1 MNVAQLFGEFALAP
15 HVKVVIT
22 RLPERLRGAQRQS
35 ARDRLLER
43 LQRLCEPHL
52 FRFAH
57 QQVDVLGHDDEAID
71 EQSVFVAHCL
81 QRSDEE
87 VPRCGRAEFCLT
99 VIAAEGEVVQ
109 LTGLL
114 EVLQ

>member
-1 MNVAQLFGEFALAP
+1 MNVAELLGELALAP
-15 HVKVVIT
+15 HVEVVVA

-43 LQRLCEPHL
+43 LQRLCEPPL

-81 QRSDEE
+81 QRLDEE
-87 VPRCGRAEFCLT
+87 VTRRP
-99 VIAAEGEVVQ
+99 
-109 LTGLL
+109 L
-114 EVLQ
+114 EVLQRPGHSMSLLPHWVVICDR